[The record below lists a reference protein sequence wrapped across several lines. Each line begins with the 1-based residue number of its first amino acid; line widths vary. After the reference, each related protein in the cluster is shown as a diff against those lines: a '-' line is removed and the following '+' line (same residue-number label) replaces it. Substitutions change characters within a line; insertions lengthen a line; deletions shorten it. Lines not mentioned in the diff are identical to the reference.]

1 MSEGSKA
8 LINLMKSKERRDRK
22 EQKRER
28 SENERNLLDSKI
40 EEKKAQVS
48 QFRLAL
54 ADIIAKHTN
63 IGLGL
68 LGASL
73 ISKLD
78 DSHPA
83 LDTLQ
88 GQVDAA
94 KAELVKAEEELKQL
108 EEEKEKA
115 GEIIFSGDDIF
126 SSDNEDDAYGLDD
139 DFDEDEEEHDENDPL
154 EDVKYAIYRTVY
166 RNRRNRLGV
175 SADKLCLEYEYKDA
189 DIIKALEEMERRGE
203 VVCDDMYD
211 ENGKPCPLDEFYV
224 IGTFQDQDKLFG
236 KDKEERDEFDNDAD
250 INDMI
255 DNDGNDEDEE

>member
-8 LINLMKSKERRDRK
+8 LLNLMKSKERRDRK

-28 SENERNLLDSKI
+28 WNLQDSKI

-83 LDTLQ
+83 LDALQ
-88 GQVDAA
+88 GQVDATKVA
-94 KAELVKAEEELKQL
+94 LVEAEEELKEL

-115 GEIIFSGDDIF
+115 GEIIFSSDD
-126 SSDNEDDAYGLDD
+126 EDDVHGLDV
-139 DFDEDEEEHDENDPL
+139 DFDEGEEEHTENDPL
-154 EDVKYAIYRTVY
+154 EDIKYIIYRKVY
-166 RNRRNRLGV
+166 RNRRNPLGV
-175 SADKLCLEYEYKDA
+175 SADKLCLDYKYKDA
-189 DIIKALEEMERRGE
+189 DIIKALEEMEERGE
-203 VVCDDMYD
+203 VVCDDMYTED
-211 ENGKPCPLDEFYV
+211 GKPRPLDEFYV
-224 IGTFQDQDKLFG
+224 IGTHQDQDELFG
-236 KDKEERDEFDNDAD
+236 KDKEERDEFDDDAG
-250 INDMI
+250 ITDMI
-255 DNDGNDEDEE
+255 DNDGNDGDEE

>member
-8 LINLMKSKERRDRK
+8 LISMMKSKERRDRK

-28 SENERNLLDSKI
+28 SDNERNLLDSKI

-94 KAELVKAEEELKQL
+94 KAELVKAEEELKKRF
-108 EEEKEKA
+108 EDEAIARAEA
-115 GEIIFSGDDIF
+115 FRNARGEI
-126 SSDNEDDAYGLDD
+126 ER
-139 DFDEDEEEHDENDPL
+139 L
-154 EDVKYAIYRTVY
+154 ESA
-166 RNRRNRLGV
+166 LGV
-175 SADKLCLEYEYKDA
+175 SSES
-189 DIIKALEEMERRGE
+189 
-203 VVCDDMYD
+203 
-211 ENGKPCPLDEFYV
+211 
-224 IGTFQDQDKLFG
+224 
-236 KDKEERDEFDNDAD
+236 
-250 INDMI
+250 
-255 DNDGNDEDEE
+255 